1 MSVQTEQNGKIV
13 PRNGGNKAPPTL
25 QAMLQQMG
33 PEIARALPRHVNPDR
48 MSRIALTAL
57 RTTPKLAQCTPESFL
72 GCIIQAAQLGL
83 EVNTP
88 LGHAYLLPFE
98 DRRNNRVIC
107 QLIIGY
113 QGAIDLARRSGLVK
127 AIYAFPV
134 YKGDEFSWTL
144 GLDPTIKHTPG
155 QVEHRDA
162 DLTHVYAVAKLEGGE
177 PIFTVLT
184 RSEVEKYRKRSR
196 ASSNGPWVTDYE
208 AMALKTAIRRLYRW
222 LPKSA
227 EMAQAAALDEAP
239 ERGQHQLGAASEEV
253 MSLLTSQGLNPA
265 AEIAATS
272 EPVVTE
278 DGEVLDQPAAADS
291 PTTDELA
298 ADEKA
303 NAGK

>member
-1 MSVQTEQNGKIV
+1 MASPQTSGNGQIQ
-13 PRNGGNKAPPTL
+13 PRNKGGGNAT
-25 QAMLQQMG
+25 LQQMLTQMT

-48 MSRIALTAL
+48 MARIALTAL

-134 YKGDEFSWTL
+134 YKGDTFEWEL
-144 GLDPTIKHTPG
+144 GLNPTIRHVPG
-155 QVEHRDA
+155 LVEHKDA

-196 ASSNGPWVTDYE
+196 AANNGPWMTDYE
-208 AMALKTAIRRLYRW
+208 AMSLKTAIRRLYRW

-239 ERGQHQLGAASEEV
+239 EIGKHQLSAASEEV
-253 MSLLTSQGLNPA
+253 VNLLAGQGLDPN
-265 AEIAATS
+265 AEIAATAS
-272 EPVVTE
+272 TPAHDPETGELPLDASGGETDPEP
-278 DGEVLDQPAAADS
+278 GS
-291 PTTDELA
+291 
-298 ADEKA
+298 
-303 NAGK
+303 AG